1 MNAGK
6 SGYRCGTT
14 NNQHERYE
22 DICHQPEYHKD
33 DMGDRS
39 VPSLDS
45 LEECVSIRR
54 APLELDGD
62 DGEDQDLDCG
72 AAGVPEGA
80 GDPIPIANPGALE
93 KGGCPCP

>member
-1 MNAGK
+1 MNAGESRY
-6 SGYRCGTT
+6 SGGTA
-14 NNQHERYE
+14 NNQHQRYE
-22 DICHQPEYHKD
+22 DICHQAEYHKH
-33 DMGDRS
+33 DMGKRS

-62 DGEDQDLDCG
+62 DCEDQDLDG
-72 AAGVPEGA
+72 GTAGVPEGTGYA
-80 GDPIPIANPGALE
+80 IPIAYPGALE